1 VTPLTVREAW
11 KAYEPVCE
19 QNQKAALTEKC
30 RSEHL
35 LRHLGSAKVA
45 ALSVADVDRY
55 RALQLAE
62 RSIRGTPP
70 ASSTL
75 DFEVEL
81 LKRILNYAVESGAI
95 TVNPIARAKL
105 LQKPNVRTSVIDE
118 EIFRR
123 LSDVCD
129 PALRPILTV
138 AFDTG
143 MRKREILDLRWE
155 QVDLKL
161 GIIRLAPQ
169 DTKGKEHRPVYMT
182 ARVRRILNAIPRQL
196 HTKHVFL
203 NPKTMARW
211 RDIDRMF
218 KRARQAIGMEGLW
231 FHDMRRSFVT
241 RARRAG
247 VPESVV
253 MRMSGHRTRE
263 VFERYNIVSEA
274 DLEGAVRR
282 LENFGHVLDKVD
294 ESATSGAAKP

>member
-1 VTPLTVREAW
+1 
-11 KAYEPVCE
+11 
-19 QNQKAALTEKC
+19 
-30 RSEHL
+30 
-35 LRHLGSAKVA
+35 
-45 ALSVADVDRY
+45 
-55 RALQLAE
+55 
-62 RSIRGTPP
+62 
-70 ASSTL
+70 
-75 DFEVEL
+75 
-81 LKRILNYAVESGAI
+81 
-95 TVNPIARAKL
+95 
-105 LQKPNVRTSVIDE
+105 VIDE

-169 DTKGKEHRPVYMT
+169 DTKGKEHRPVYM
-182 ARVRRILNAIPRQL
+182 ASRVRRILNAMPRHL
-196 HTKHVFL
+196 HSKHVFL

-211 RDIDRMF
+211 RDIDWMF
-218 KRARQAIGMEGLW
+218 KRARQVIGMEGLW

-253 MRMSGHRTRE
+253 MRMSGDRTRE

-274 DLEGAVRR
+274 DLEEAVRR
-282 LENFGHVLDKVD
+282 LEHVGHVLDKVD
-294 ESATSGAAKP
+294 ETAK